1 MIRILVVDD
10 EEPLR
15 RLLKKELVRKGFH
28 ADAAPDGEEALRLLK
43 DNPFDV
49 ILLDILMPGMD
60 GITFMKKI
68 KKDPSSPAIIVL
80 TGGATIE
87 TAVEAMKNGAYDY
100 LTKPYKLDELIIL
113 INRAYEFGQL
123 KIKNQLL
130 EQELA
135 RKESPFEFVCK
146 SRQLKDIL
154 ALIKKIAPADSP
166 VFIQGESGT
175 GKELVANTIW
185 HYSRRNNA
193 PVIALNCANLSENL
207 IESEIFGHEKGAF
220 TDAFQTKYGLV
231 EVADKGTLFLDEIAE
246 MPLTLQA
253 KLLRFLDSGEFRRV
267 GGNKMLNVD
276 VRVIAATNKELEDL
290 IKAGRFR
297 EDLYYRLNV
306 INITIPPLRE
316 RKEDIPELADY
327 FLKKYSRKLSKDITS
342 FNPEAVGML
351 HNYQWPGNVRE
362 LENVIER
369 AVIVCD
375 SNKIRHEDLSIPA
388 AYAATE
394 KSSTQSLEDME
405 KEYILR
411 VLKDANGN
419 QSKASQMLG
428 IDRKTLYL
436 KLKKYGI
443 S

>member
-1 MIRILVVDD
+1 
-10 EEPLR
+10 
-15 RLLKKELVRKGFH
+15 
-28 ADAAPDGEEALRLLK
+28 
-43 DNPFDV
+43 
-49 ILLDILMPGMD
+49 
-60 GITFMKKI
+60 
-68 KKDPSSPAIIVL
+68 
-80 TGGATIE
+80 
-87 TAVEAMKNGAYDY
+87 
-100 LTKPYKLDELIIL
+100 
-113 INRAYEFGQL
+113 
-123 KIKNQLL
+123 
-130 EQELA
+130 
-135 RKESPFEFVCK
+135 
-146 SRQLKDIL
+146 
-154 ALIKKIAPADSP
+154 
-166 VFIQGESGT
+166 
-175 GKELVANTIW
+175 
-185 HYSRRNNA
+185 
-193 PVIALNCANLSENL
+193 
-207 IESEIFGHEKGAF
+207 
-220 TDAFQTKYGLV
+220 
-231 EVADKGTLFLDEIAE
+231 
-246 MPLTLQA
+246 
-253 KLLRFLDSGEFRRV
+253 
-267 GGNKMLNVD
+267 MLNVD

-394 KSSTQSLEDME
+394 KGSTQSLEDME